1 MKVLFLH
8 RYLLWAVPF
17 QNCYFFVEKV
27 EVLTAEDDDEY
38 EIEDEDEDEEDDED
52 EDMMA
57 VEVSL
62 LLNVL
67 RHLRRQKSLQNRLLR
82 GDYILWSL

>member
-1 MKVLFLH
+1 MDSFIAN
-8 RYLLWAVPF
+8 LL
-17 QNCYFFVEKV
+17 FFVEKV

-67 RHLRRQKSLQNRLLR
+67 SHLHGQKSLQNSLFR
-82 GDYILWSL
+82 GDYILL